1 MLFVD
6 FYVAIRLFSVFSSI
20 LNIHATMQ
28 WSEVDNATSEEC
40 KLDSTWR
47 LPFLAKPEQFREY
60 LHRAFNN
67 MFFIGLPKDIYIKLV
82 PSVQCKVLLFS
93 SILPLL
99 VCIDYAFTCFPISCL
114 FSCLLTCLVGVFPFL
129 VFLFACLLVELA
141 SENG

>member
-1 MLFVD
+1 
-6 FYVAIRLFSVFSSI
+6 VAVFIERIYKLRFFSSIAEEDLIVSPGNLSQSKLKEVFSSI

-82 PSVQCKVLLFS
+82 PSVQCKLSLLRKM
-93 SILPLL
+93 
-99 VCIDYAFTCFPISCL
+99 DDTY
-114 FSCLLTCLVGVFPFL
+114 
-129 VFLFACLLVELA
+129 
-141 SENG
+141 